1 MKRSKVFFSSLSTK
15 MMLLIIIG
23 AFLLAI
29 TLVTISVIL
38 TNRILT
44 ENTAAQMNLFCEER
58 GDDLNTELL
67 RVEDAIGSL
76 SRWTENK
83 IPDFKTIT
91 EDAKLRDAI
100 VDDADDLIRFMTE
113 DNQFIQ
119 GAYIHYSLD
128 VTGIPDREEGVY
140 YTRDENGRF
149 SIIPFTQKEIES
161 DPVAEYWYYGPIKN
175 KKAMWTKPYFDESAG
190 DYVISYV
197 EPIFEGDTPVAIV
210 GIDISFS
217 RLLKWVDSLRYQQT
231 GYMYL
236 KEADGSAHY
245 HLEDLNGNY
254 LHSDED
260 DHITENAELMDKD
273 RTGEELIRYEFEGD
287 DRAMAFITLRNGM
300 KIVLCDSYAS
310 VFSSRDRAI
319 RIMIY
324 ISVGMTIVLGAIS
337 ALMANRIIDP
347 LRKITAAANEISEG
361 DYDVI
366 LPPEKNDEVGEL
378 SRAFR
383 IAIDNIRA
391 RSEDVKA
398 RIRVQEHRLEK
409 NAQTMKQQEDD
420 LLTMR
425 NLAYVDSLTNVK
437 NKTAYEDTIGY
448 IDEQINAG
456 TAEFAVIMCDLNY
469 LKLVNDNLG
478 HNAGDDILKR
488 ASRLLCKA
496 FPLSTVFRIGGDE
509 FVVIPSVVEYA
520 RMDAMIKELKDL
532 LEQERE
538 STENLTERVSFA
550 VGSAIYDRDTD
561 HSYHDVFERADKN
574 MYQEKQLIH
583 ARDGYTGGSRS
594 VAET

>member
-1 MKRSKVFFSSLSTK
+1 MKKPKAFFSYLSTK
-15 MMLLIIIG
+15 MMLLVVIG
-23 AFLLAI
+23 AFLLAL
-29 TLVTISVIL
+29 TLVAICGIL

-58 GDDLNTELL
+58 GDDIDTEFV
-67 RVEDAIGSL
+67 REEDAVGSL
-76 SRWTENK
+76 ARWTSNK
-83 IPDFKTIT
+83 IPDVKTIS
-91 EDAKLRDAI
+91 EDGNLRDSI

-113 DNQFIQ
+113 HNNFIQ
-119 GAYIHYSLD
+119 GAYIHYTLD
-128 VTGIPDREEGVY
+128 VTGVTDREEGVY
-140 YTRDENGRF
+140 YTRDADGKF
-149 SIIPFTQKEIES
+149 VTIPFTQKEIEE
-161 DPVAEYWYYGPIKN
+161 DPVADYWYYGPIRN
-175 KKAMWTKPYFDESAG
+175 KKAGWTKPYYDASAS
-190 DYVISYV
+190 DHMISYV
-197 EPIFEGDTPVAIV
+197 EPIYIGDKPVAII
-210 GIDISFS
+210 GIDISFT
-217 RLLKWVDSLRYQQT
+217 RLLKWVDSFKYQSS

-245 HLEDLNGNY
+245 HLDDLGKEH

-260 DHITENAELMDKD
+260 DHLTENAELMDKPA
-273 RTGEELIRYEFEGD
+273 TGEELIRYEYQGD

-324 ISVGMTIVLGAIS
+324 ISVGMTIILAAIA
-337 ALMANRIIDP
+337 ALMTNRFTSP
-347 LRKITAAANEISEG
+347 LRDLTSAANEISEG

-366 LPPEKNDEVGEL
+366 LPPETDNEVGEL

-383 IAIDNIRA
+383 IAIDNTRA
-391 RSEDVKA
+391 RTEDIKA
-398 RIRVQEHRLEK
+398 RIRVQEHKLEK

-437 NKTAYEDTIGY
+437 NKTAYDDTVGY
-448 IDEQINAG
+448 IDEQIKSG

-469 LKLVNDNLG
+469 LKIINDNLG
-478 HNAGDDILKR
+478 HQAGDDVLRK

-520 RMDAMIKELKDL
+520 RMDEMLGTLKELLD
-532 LEQERE
+532 QENE
-538 STENLTERVSFA
+538 EHENVLDRVSFA
-550 VGSAIYDRDTD
+550 VGSAVYDKETD
-561 HSYHDVFERADKN
+561 HSFKDVFERADKK
-574 MYQEKQLIH
+574 MYEAKQIIH
-583 ARDGYTGGSRS
+583 AHDGYAGGTR
-594 VAET
+594 